1 MQYYLGIDIGTT
13 STKVVAFSKA
23 GEVLTS
29 WSCPYEMYH
38 PQPNWSEQDPD
49 EVFRAVIN
57 CSNKVIS
64 SLASHSPLLVA
75 FSSAMHGLLAI
86 NNEGKPITNC
96 IIWADNRAA
105 EIAEDLRSTEWGD
118 KIYQLTGVPIHSMT
132 PLCKLLWLKKNDP
145 AIFAKA
151 HKFIS
156 IKEYIFY
163 KIFGEYVVDTS
174 VASATGLLNLRT
186 LKWDEEILDF
196 LEMAYS
202 SLSQVVSTKSKFIYA
217 NSVLP
222 GVEKQWLIPEGTP
235 FIIGG
240 SDGALANLGTGA
252 VENSSMAIS
261 IGTSGAARIV
271 IDKVET
277 DLKMRTF
284 CYHVKDNWYIVGG
297 ASNNGAVVF
306 EWLKDKLLETQETF
320 TQLSERAETVA
331 PGSDDL
337 IFIPYVLGE
346 RSPIWNS
353 NARGIFFG
361 LNINHT
367 KAHLVRACMEG
378 IIYALYSIAKILLE
392 KRVITEIYATG
403 GFTHSSLWL
412 QMLADTC
419 NIKVLVSDAVES
431 SALGAVMI
439 GMEALD
445 IEPLPPKE
453 SLSFY
458 EPNILNHEIY
468 MRGFEKFERIYETSK
483 EELTNES
490 SPLLQMQLK

>member
-13 STKVVAFSKA
+13 SAKVVAFSRA

-29 WSCPYEMYH
+29 SSCPYEMYH
-38 PQPNWSEQDPD
+38 PQPNWSEQDPE
-49 EVFRAVIN
+49 EVFNAIIN

-64 SLASHSPLLVA
+64 SLPSHSPLLVA

-86 NNEGKPITNC
+86 NKEGKPITNC

-105 EIAEDLRSTEWGD
+105 EIAEELRSTEWGN

-145 AIFAKA
+145 ATFTKA

-156 IKEYIFY
+156 IKEYVFY
-163 KIFGEYVVDTS
+163 KVFGEYVVDTS
-174 VASATGLLNLRT
+174 VASATGLLNLKT
-186 LKWDEEILDF
+186 LKWDEKILDF
-196 LEMAYS
+196 LEIAYS
-202 SLSQVVSTKSKFIYA
+202 SLSQVVSTKSKFTYTSYA
-217 NSVLP
+217 LSD
-222 GVEKQWLIPEGTP
+222 VEKRWLIPEGTP
-235 FIIGG
+235 FIIGA

-252 VENSSMAIS
+252 VENNSMAIS

-277 DLKMRTF
+277 DFKMRTF
-284 CYHVKDNWYIVGG
+284 CYHIKDNLYIVGG

-306 EWLKDKLLETQETF
+306 EWLKDKLLETPETF
-320 TQLSERAETVA
+320 TQLFERAETVP
-331 PGSDDL
+331 PGSEDL
-337 IFIPYVLGE
+337 VFIPYVLGE
-346 RSPIWNS
+346 RAPVWNS
-353 NARGIFFG
+353 NARGIYFG

-392 KRVITEIYATG
+392 KRVITEIHATG

-439 GMEALD
+439 GMEAME
-445 IEPLPPKE
+445 IEPLPAKE
-453 SLSFY
+453 SLSSY

-468 MRGFEKFERIYETSK
+468 MRSFEKFERIYETSK
-483 EELTNES
+483 EELTNDS
-490 SPLLQMQLK
+490 SLLLQMQLK

>member
-1 MQYYLGIDIGTT
+1 MQYYLGIDVGTT
-13 STKVVAFSKA
+13 SAKAVAFSKA

-29 WSCPYEMYH
+29 SSCLYEMYH
-38 PQPNWSEQDPD
+38 PQPNWSEQDPE
-49 EVFRAVIN
+49 EVFNAVID

-64 SLASHSPLLVA
+64 SLPSYSPILVA

-86 NNEGKPITNC
+86 NAEGKPITNF
-96 IIWADNRAA
+96 IIWADNRAG
-105 EIAEDLRSTEWGD
+105 EIAEDLRSTEWGN
-118 KIYQLTGVPIHSMT
+118 KIYQITGVPIHAMT
-132 PLCKLLWLKKNDP
+132 PLCKLLWFKKND
-145 AIFAKA
+145 AVTFAKA
-151 HKFIS
+151 HKFVG

-163 KIFGEYVVDTS
+163 KIFNEYIIDTS
-174 VASATGLLNLRT
+174 VASATGLLNLRS
-186 LKWDEEILDF
+186 LKWDEKILDF
-196 LEMAYS
+196 LELTPS
-202 SLSQVVSTKSKFIYA
+202 SLSQVVSTKLKFAYT
-217 NSVLP
+217 NSALSD
-222 GVEKQWLIPEGTP
+222 VEKRWLIPEGTP
-235 FIIGG
+235 LIIGG

-252 VENSSMAIS
+252 VDQNSMAVS

-277 DLKMRTF
+277 DIKMRTF
-284 CYHVKDNWYIVGG
+284 CYHIKDNLYIVGG
-297 ASNNGAVVF
+297 PSNNGAVVF

-320 TQLSERAETVA
+320 TQLFQRAETVP
-331 PGSDDL
+331 PGSEDL
-337 IFIPYVLGE
+337 VFIPYVLGE
-346 RSPIWNS
+346 RAPVWNS
-353 NARGIFFG
+353 NARGIYFG

-392 KRVITEIYATG
+392 KRVITEIHATG

-439 GMEALD
+439 GMEAMD
-445 IEPLPPKE
+445 IEAFPVKE
-453 SLSFY
+453 SLSSY

-490 SPLLQMQLK
+490 IPLLQV